1 METQV
6 ADLLGGER
14 VLGASVKSN
23 LDLARATRQGLP
35 AETAVQL
42 VEAIRGSDVRAEEGQ
57 LRARR
62 RRGVKILLDQ
72 PVVDAEVIDL
82 PAMGPLGALIASLRH
97 PVNRKKTGDAKVNA
111 SPARLTPEQS
121 DIVIR
126 TARTLAKAIDILG
139 DREKAAH
146 WLTVPNRALGGEIP
160 ITLLDTSAG
169 AHEVETLLDRIEYGV
184 YS

>member
-1 METQV
+1 MDTQV

-14 VLGASVKSN
+14 VLGQSVKSN

-35 AETAVQL
+35 AETVVQL
-42 VEAIRGSDVRAEEGQ
+42 IEAISLDGYDEAE
-57 LRARR
+57 AV
-62 RRGVKILLDQ
+62 GV
-72 PVVDAEVIDL
+72 A
-82 PAMGPLGALIASLRH
+82 AMGPLGALIASLRH
-97 PVNRKKTGDAKVNA
+97 PATRTKTGDAKVNA

-126 TARTLAKAIDILG
+126 TASTLAKAIDTLG

-169 AHEVETLLDRIEYGV
+169 AHEVEALLDRIEYGV

>member
-1 METQV
+1 MDTQV

-23 LDLARATRQGLP
+23 LELARANRQGLP
-35 AETAVQL
+35 AETAAQL
-42 VEAIRGSDVRAEEGQ
+42 VDAI
-57 LRARR
+57 
-62 RRGVKILLDQ
+62 GV
-72 PVVDAEVIDL
+72 
-82 PAMGPLGALIASLRH
+82 PAMGPLGALIGSLRH
-97 PVNRKKTGDAKVNA
+97 AANRNA

-126 TARTLAKAIDILG
+126 TASTLAKAIDTLG
-139 DREKAAH
+139 NREKAAH
-146 WLTVPNRALGGEIP
+146 WLTAPNRALGEEIP

-169 AHEVETLLDRIEYGV
+169 AHEVEALLDRIEYGV

>member
-1 METQV
+1 MDTQV

-23 LDLARATRQGLP
+23 LDLARATRKGVP

-42 VEAIRGSDVRAEEGQ
+42 VEVIRGSDIQVGAGRPKP
-57 LRARR
+57 RR
-62 RRGVKILLDQ
+62 RRNVKTLLDRL
-72 PVVDAEVIDL
+72 EVNVIGL
-82 PAMGPLGALIASLRH
+82 SAMGPLGSLIGSLRDT
-97 PVNRKKTGDAKVNA
+97 VNRNSGDAKVNPL
-111 SPARLTPEQS
+111 PARLTPEQS
-121 DIVIR
+121 DVVIR

-139 DREKAAH
+139 DRKKAAH
-146 WLTVPNRALGGEIP
+146 WLTTPNRALGGEIP

-169 AHEVETLLDRIEYGV
+169 AHEVEAVLDRVEYGV

>member
-1 METQV
+1 MDTQV
-6 ADLLGGER
+6 AELLGGER

-23 LDLARATRQGLP
+23 LDLARATRRGLP

-42 VEAIRGSDVRAEEGQ
+42 VEAIGPA
-57 LRARR
+57 
-62 RRGVKILLDQ
+62 
-72 PVVDAEVIDL
+72 
-82 PAMGPLGALIASLRH
+82 AMGPLGALIGSLRH
-97 PVNRKKTGDAKVNA
+97 VANREKTGDAKANA

-126 TARTLAKAIDILG
+126 TASTLAKAIDTLG

-146 WLTVPNRALGGEIP
+146 WLTAPNRALGGEIP

-169 AHEVETLLDRIEYGV
+169 AHAVEALLDRIEYGV

>member
-1 METQV
+1 MDTQV

-35 AETAVQL
+35 AETAAWL
-42 VEAIRGSDVRAEEGQ
+42 ADAIG
-57 LRARR
+57 
-62 RRGVKILLDQ
+62 
-72 PVVDAEVIDL
+72 L
-82 PAMGPLGALIASLRH
+82 PAMGPLGALIGFLPHALSR
-97 PVNRKKTGDAKVNA
+97 NA
-111 SPARLTPEQS
+111 SPAARLTPEQS

-126 TARTLAKAIDILG
+126 TASTLAKAIDTLG
-139 DREKAAH
+139 DRDRAAH
-146 WLTVPNRALGGEIP
+146 WLTAPNRALGGEIP

-169 AHEVETLLDRIEYGV
+169 AHEVEALLDRIEYGV

>member
-1 METQV
+1 MDTQV

-23 LDLARATRQGLP
+23 LDLARASRQGLP

-42 VEAIRGSDVRAEEGQ
+42 VEAIRGSDVRAETGQ
-57 LRARR
+57 PRARR
-62 RRGVKILLDQ
+62 LRGVKVLLRELD
-72 PVVDAEVIDL
+72 VDVHVIGL
-82 PAMGPLGALIASLRH
+82 PAMGPLGALIGSLRR
-97 PVNRKKTGDAKVNA
+97 PVNRKKASDAKVNP
-111 SPARLTPEQS
+111 SPARLTPGQS

-146 WLTVPNRALGGEIP
+146 WLTAPNHALGGEIP
-160 ITLLDTSAG
+160 IALLDTSAG
-169 AHEVETLLDRIEYGV
+169 AHEVEALLDRIEYGV